1 MLAAALTYPKQMQL
15 DNQSFLFSLIIVC
28 LAISFSL
35 FFVAEQDPEK
45 NGLRKWAGAML
56 LEAFAW
62 FFILERGILP
72 DWLSIA
78 VANAMIAGAQS
89 MKLAG
94 IYSFCKRPCPY
105 LFCWLP
111 AFLTVA
117 FLLWLPADDIA
128 HRFVLTS
135 LIFSIQMLL
144 IAIALYGNSEARL
157 GRAWKLLFGSATVL
171 IPLFAMRGYHAW
183 TNPDLFSQPNGPIPP
198 NVIQL
203 IVYTCV
209 IGMSVMGP
217 LGFILMF
224 KERADREQRQ
234 LAATDPLTGVLNRRA
249 FMETARKE
257 WSLSRRKNLPLTVM
271 MIDIDHFKQFN
282 DRFGHA
288 AGDTAIKQVAHGLCA
303 RLRWEDSVGRYG
315 GEEFSVLLPMTDCKE
330 AYALAEDL
338 RKAIAEINLVFAG
351 ESTPVTISIGVAA
364 KAGHSDSITNLE
376 LLLQMAD
383 AALYQ
388 AKRQGRNKVVPFS
401 ASDEAQTTFFR
412 QNGSSA

>member
-1 MLAAALTYPKQMQL
+1 MPL
-15 DNQSFLFSLIIVC
+15 DNQSFLFSLIVVC
-28 LAISFSL
+28 LTISFSL
-35 FFVAEQDPEK
+35 FFVAAHDPEK
-45 NGLRKWAGAML
+45 DGLIKWAGAML

-78 VANAMIAGAQS
+78 VANAMIAGAQA

-94 IYSFCKRPCPY
+94 IYAFRKHPCPSV
-105 LFCWLP
+105 FCWLP
-111 AFLTVA
+111 PLLTV
-117 FLLWLPADDIA
+117 FILLWLPYDDIA
-128 HRFVLTS
+128 RRFVSTS

-144 IAIALYGNSEARL
+144 IAVALYGNSEARL
-157 GRAWKLLFGSATVL
+157 GRAWKLLFGSATAL
-171 IPLFAMRGYHAW
+171 IPLFVMRGYHAW
-183 TNPDLFSQPNGPIPP
+183 TNPDLFSQPNVSLPP
-198 NVIQL
+198 NAIQL
-203 IVYTCV
+203 IVFTF
-209 IGMSVMGP
+209 IIAMSVMGP

-224 KERADREQRQ
+224 RERADREQRQ

-257 WSLSRRKNLPLTVM
+257 WSLSRRKDLPLSLM

-288 AGDTAIKQVAHGLCA
+288 AGDTAIKQVAHALCA

-330 AYALAEDL
+330 AHALAEEL
-338 RKAIAEINLVFAG
+338 RMVIAGIHLVFAG
-351 ESTPVTISIGVAA
+351 ESTPVTVSIGIAA
-364 KAGHSDSITNLE
+364 KSSHSDSITNLD

-388 AKRQGRNKVVPFS
+388 AKRHGRNQVVPFS
-401 ASDEAQTTFFR
+401 ASEEAQTTFYR
-412 QNGSSA
+412 QNGSFS